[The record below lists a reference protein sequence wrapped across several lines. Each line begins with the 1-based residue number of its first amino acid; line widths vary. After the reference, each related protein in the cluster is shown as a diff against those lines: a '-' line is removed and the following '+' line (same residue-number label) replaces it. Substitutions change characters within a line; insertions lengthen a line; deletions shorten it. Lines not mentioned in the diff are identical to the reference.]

1 MWPNQNSPRLTLTR
15 SGSVVFVF
23 VCLLFL
29 IGCASM
35 GNNFDESKLSQIK
48 KGETTEPELVQLFGE
63 PMHRSVN
70 SDGLTTLVWM
80 YAQTAVQGQSF
91 IPIVG
96 GFMGGANS
104 SSKTLAVTLADNK
117 VRDFTYSTG
126 GGESRTMTQSTP
138 KN

>member
-1 MWPNQNSPRLTLTR
+1 
-15 SGSVVFVF
+15 VFLAFSFACV
-23 VCLLFL
+23 LFL

-35 GNNFDESKLSQIK
+35 GNNFDEGKLSQIK
-48 KGETTEPELVQLFGE
+48 KGETTETELIQMFGE

-117 VRDFTYSTG
+117 VKDFTYSTG
-126 GGESRTMTQSTP
+126 GSENRNMTQSTP